1 MLSSLQVNIS
11 SVVVRPTRM
20 SLMGSWW
27 IEEQDVEEEEDDGSR
42 LSWWEELLYRVRRF
56 LLVLVAVD
64 AVGLS
69 LLSSSMEVKVDPMVV
84 VSCDVELLQSPMR
97 YGEQFPIPGCLVV
110 G

>member
-1 MLSSLQVNIS
+1 
-11 SVVVRPTRM
+11 
-20 SLMGSWW
+20 MGSWW

-64 AVGLS
+64 TVGLS
-69 LLSSSMEVKVDPMVV
+69 VLSSSMEVKVDPMVV

-97 YGEQFPIPGCLVV
+97 MANKLFIRGVWWLVEV
-110 G
+110 RR

>member
-1 MLSSLQVNIS
+1 
-11 SVVVRPTRM
+11 
-20 SLMGSWW
+20 MGSWW

-56 LLVLVAVD
+56 LLVLVGA

-69 LLSSSMEVKVDPMVV
+69 VLSSSMEVKVDPMVV

-97 YGEQFPIPGCLVV
+97 MANKLFIRGVWWLVEV
-110 G
+110 RDSEK